1 MQMHINKR
9 INRNITLTAVAAAVS
24 LLAACGGG
32 GGSDGSSASA
42 PTGKPLSIQGTVSDS
57 IFTAGS
63 AAEPTMTPTVYQNAK
78 VCVDA
83 NSNGSCDTNE
93 VSTLTD
99 GAGKFALKVLTTDTV
114 IADIGTDA
122 TRSDGST
129 VAKRNVF
136 RVSPQQLNDKPA
148 TVAISPFSAEIMR
161 MMEADGTDY
170 LTTKANL
177 AARVSMPNA
186 TVSADDVVTDINT
199 ETGTTQTAM
208 LREANALSQRYA
220 YAITKLDRKDK
231 YPDDLAVA
239 GGDPRLKGMAGVT
252 QEILNTSADT
262 RTPITFKQSQQAAFN
277 IEGIPRYDHIFIV
290 MLENKATST
299 IKGSQFAPNIN
310 NYLTE
315 GNQLTSYFATGNPS
329 EPNYTALGGADDFGI
344 PDDSQWNCDTVAS
357 PKDIEPTAANFPTE
371 MPKSP
376 FKSPCVQPTAGNI
389 NHNIVGKRNLFNALT
404 QVGLTW
410 RTYSESMNPGQ
421 DVRVDSVADAA
432 VTAVDKN
439 DPTITLPLPAN
450 LYKTKHHPGMAYE
463 NVRNAPEF
471 TYSNRTLGG
480 GQWDAAL
487 LANSTAY
494 PTKEFK
500 DVKGQNTGKAWT
512 IDQFSDDL
520 ASGNV
525 GELNFVVPDQCDDM
539 HGTGVPSTTSGVS
552 ATDCGGSAII
562 QRGDKYV
569 DYLVKKI
576 KASPLWNNPQKRIAI
591 VLMFDE
597 GTATGG
603 TTNSCCG
610 WVPGDGIAQATNGG
624 GSQPLNDDG
633 TPATPIKNYTVG
645 NHGHGES
652 IYGILTNQA
661 NAPKGVA
668 DSDAYSHFSFVR
680 TLQDMFGLSDPADDS
695 TYMNRSKYT
704 EKFIAENIKNLPEYA
719 NTANTHFNAVRPIN
733 HAFIAPADYKQIQSS
748 DVNTPAQVGPDLVQ
762 TNVWA
767 LKK

>member
-1 MQMHINKR
+1 MQMHINTR
-9 INRNITLTAVAAAVS
+9 INRKMTLTAVAAAVS

-32 GGSDGSSASA
+32 GGGSDGSSTSA
-42 PTGKPLSIQGTVSDS
+42 PAGKPLSIQGTVSDS
-57 IFTAGS
+57 VFTPGS
-63 AAEPTMTPTVYQNAK
+63 ATEPTIAPTVYKNAL

-83 NSNGSCDTNE
+83 NSNGVCDTNE
-93 VSTLTD
+93 VSTRTD
-99 GAGKFALKVLTTDTV
+99 SVGNFALKVLTTDTV
-114 IADIGTDA
+114 IADIGTGA
-122 TRSDGST
+122 TNGAGT
-129 VAKRNVF
+129 AVAKRNVF
-136 RVSPQQLNDKPA
+136 RVSPQQLNEQPTA
-148 TVAISPFSAEIMR
+148 VAISPMSAEIMR
-161 MMEADGTDY
+161 MMEADGIDY
-170 LTTKANL
+170 ATAKANL
-177 AARVSMPNA
+177 AKRIGVSE
-186 TVSADDVVTDINT
+186 TDVVSDISAA
-199 ETGTTQTAM
+199 TGTAETAM
-208 LREANALSQRYA
+208 LKEANALSQRYA
-220 YAITKLDRKDK
+220 YATAKLDRKDK

-252 QEILNTSADT
+252 QEILNTPADT
-262 RTPITFKQSQQAAFN
+262 RQPITFKQSQQAAFN

-299 IKGSQFAPNIN
+299 IKDSQFAPNIN
-310 NYLTE
+310 KYLTE

-344 PDDSQWNCDTVAS
+344 PDDSQWNCDTVNP

-376 FKSPCVQPTAGNI
+376 FKSGCVQPTAGNI
-389 NHNIVGKRNLFNALT
+389 NHNIVDKRNLFNALT

-439 DPTITLPLPAN
+439 DPTITLPLPGG

-480 GQWDAAL
+480 GQWDATL
-487 LANSTAY
+487 IANSTTY

-500 DVKGQNTGKAWT
+500 DINGQNTGKKWT
-512 IDQFSDDL
+512 IDQFGDDL

-539 HGTGVPSTTSGVS
+539 HGIGVPSTTAGVS

-576 KASPLWNNPQKRIAI
+576 QASPLWNNPQKRIAI

-610 WVPGDGIAQATNGG
+610 WVPGNGITQATNGT

-661 NAPKGVA
+661 NAPKGVV

-704 EKFIAENIKNLPEYA
+704 EKFIAENIMNLQEYA
-719 NTANTHFNAVRPIN
+719 NAANTHFNAVRPIN

>member
-1 MQMHINKR
+1 MQINKC
-9 INRNITLTAVAAAVS
+9 ITRNISLTAIAAAVS

-32 GGSDGSSASA
+32 GSSG
-42 PTGKPLSIQGTVSDS
+42 PTGTPLSVQGTVSDS
-57 IFTAGS
+57 IFTSGS
-63 AAEPTMTPTVYQNAK
+63 ATEPAMTPTVYQNAK

-83 NSNGSCDTNE
+83 NSNGKCDGDENS
-93 VSTLTD
+93 VRTD
-99 GAGKFALKVLTTDTV
+99 SAGKFALQILTTDTV

-122 TRSDGST
+122 KKSDGST
-129 VAKRNVF
+129 VAKRNAF
-136 RVSPQQLNDKPA
+136 RVSPQQLNDKPTA
-148 TVAISPFSAEIMR
+148 VAISPFSAEIMR

-170 LTTKANL
+170 ATTKANL
-177 AARVSMPNA
+177 AARVSVPNA
-186 TVSADDVVTDINT
+186 TISAADVVTDINAT
-199 ETGTTQTAM
+199 TGAKQTT
-208 LREANALSQRYA
+208 LLNEENALSQRYA
-220 YAITKLDRKDK
+220 YAAHKVDHKDL
-231 YPDDLAVA
+231 YPDALAVP
-239 GGDPRLKGMAGVT
+239 GGDPRLKGMGGVT
-252 QEILNTSADT
+252 QEILNTPADT
-262 RTPITFKQSQQAAFN
+262 RKPITFKQSQQAAFN

-299 IKGSQFAPNIN
+299 IKDPSPTTPNPNAPNIN
-310 NYLTE
+310 RYLKE

-357 PKDIEPTAANFPTE
+357 PQDIEPTAANFPTE

-376 FKSPCVQPTAGNI
+376 FKSPCTQPTAGNI
-389 NHNIVGKRNLFNALT
+389 NHNIVDKRNLFNALT

-421 DVRVDSVADAA
+421 DVRVDSIADSA

-439 DPTITLPLPAN
+439 DPTITLPLPAG

-463 NVRNAPEF
+463 NVRNAKEF
-471 TYSNRTLGG
+471 AYSNRTLGG
-480 GQWDAAL
+480 GQWDATL
-487 LANSTAY
+487 IANSTTY

-500 DVKGQNTGKAWT
+500 DIKGQNTGKAWT
-512 IDQFSDDL
+512 IDQFGDDL

-525 GELNFVVPDQCDDM
+525 GTLNFVVPDQCDDM
-539 HGTGVPSTTSGVS
+539 HGIGVPSTTSGVS
-552 ATDCGGSAII
+552 ATDCGGTALIK
-562 QRGDKYV
+562 RGDKYV

-576 KASPLWNNPQKRIAI
+576 QASPLWNNPQKHIAI

-597 GTATGG
+597 GSATGG
-603 TTNSCCG
+603 ATNSCCG
-610 WVPGDGIAQATNGG
+610 WVPGNGIQQATDGKG
-624 GSQPLNDDG
+624 AAQPLNDDG

-733 HAFIAPADYKQIQSS
+733 HAFIAPLDYKQIQSS
-748 DVNTPAQVGPDLVQ
+748 DVNTPAQVGPDPVQ